1 MKISNRDW
9 GQLSAFLD
17 GELSRRDKI
26 QLEKRMKVNP
36 VLQAALEELKITKQL
51 LSKTPRIL
59 VPRNFILTPALVG
72 IKTRHPVYRRYSLA
86 AALMS
91 FVFIGVLILDF
102 GGIFLGGT
110 FAPALAPK
118 SQEVMFDAA
127 AESAVDEMEEPA
139 LLAAEADNARTA
151 EEEVAEE
158 VSAPAE
164 VADAEVEVMEE
175 AALSASEPEEGLAEE
190 GLTPAVDGE
199 AVEEAPPG
207 VGTDSIGEAKTTT
220 GEDAA
225 GGETLAEQH
234 DDQVP
239 ANRAVPAPTAE
250 GLPLTTQAVT
260 YADEPSRWEIQR
272 EPISTLRILEI
283 IFGLGIIGFGAAA
296 WVLKR
301 RDSK

>member
-36 VLQAALEELKITKQL
+36 DLQAALEELKITKQI

-59 VPRNFILTPALVG
+59 VPRNFMLTPAQIG
-72 IKTRHPVYRRYSLA
+72 IKTRQPVYRRYRLA

-102 GGIFLGGT
+102 GGVFLGGT
-110 FAPALAPK
+110 LATSLAPK
-118 SQEVMFDAA
+118 SQEVMLDAA
-127 AESAVDEMEEPA
+127 AESAIDEMEEPA
-139 LLAAEADNARTA
+139 LLAAEADNARAA
-151 EEEVAEE
+151 EEEFAEE

-164 VADAEVEVMEE
+164 AADEEVEVMEE
-175 AALSASEPEEGLAEE
+175 AAVSAERTEEALVEEESAPAEE
-190 GLTPAVDGE
+190 SETAPAVGAE
-199 AVEEAPPG
+199 SP
-207 VGTDSIGEAKTTT
+207 GEAKTTS
-220 GEDAA
+220 GEETAEGD
-225 GGETLAEQH
+225 TLAEGH
-234 DDQVP
+234 DDQDQ
-239 ANRAVPAPTAE
+239 ANQAVPSPTAE

>member
-17 GELSRRDKI
+17 GELSRRNKI

-36 VLQAALEELKITKQL
+36 DLQAALEELKITKQI

-59 VPRNFILTPALVG
+59 VPRNFMLTPAQIG
-72 IKTRHPVYRRYSLA
+72 IKTRQPVYRRYRLA

-110 FAPALAPK
+110 LAMSLAPK
-118 SQEVMFDAA
+118 SQEVMLDAA
-127 AESAVDEMEEPA
+127 AESAIDEMEEPA
-139 LLAAEADNARTA
+139 LLAAEADNARAA
-151 EEEVAEE
+151 EEEFAEE

-164 VADAEVEVMEE
+164 AADEEVEVMEE
-175 AALSASEPEEGLAEE
+175 TALSASEPEEVLAEE
-190 GLTPAVDGE
+190 ELEPAVDGE
-199 AVEEAPPG
+199 VAEEAPPG
-207 VGTDSIGEAKTTT
+207 VGTESPGEAKTAT

-234 DDQVP
+234 DDQDQ
-239 ANRAVPAPTAE
+239 ANQAVPSPTAE

-260 YADEPSRWEIQR
+260 YADELSRWEIQR